1 MRDKHIL
8 TIIIAFL
15 SVLIGMLLFSQTGS
29 GQQKDRSKWYYNRY
43 GRKVA
48 YIGTGTDPIGIATFN
63 NSSGRQVAYIG
74 SGTENSGMAVLYN
87 SSGQKVA
94 YIGCSK
100 DVGYARFYSKSGRE
114 VAYIGSTTGGSGTI
128 EVNGKTVHDYAEVFE
143 LATRQQVI
151 PGTVMSM
158 VNSGVGL
165 APSTESYDPK
175 VVGVISGAG
184 GFSPGMRI
192 GTRKDGSNDLP
203 IAVSG
208 QVNVRL
214 CLEGGSIEVG
224 DLLVSSSQ
232 TGVAM
237 RATDHA
243 RAFGA
248 VIGKALE
255 PYSGKPTESEG
266 LVRMLVMNR

>member
-1 MRDKHIL
+1 MKGKRII
-8 TIIIAFL
+8 TIILAFL
-15 SVLIGMLLFSQTGS
+15 SVLIGVLLFSQIGS
-29 GQQKDRSKWYYNRY
+29 GQQKDRGKRYYNKSNKEIVYIGNADENVGMANFSNTEAKKVAFIGSGGNNHGHASFYNRN

-48 YIGTGTDPIGIATFN
+48 YIGASTRGN
-63 NSSGRQVAYIG
+63 
-74 SGTENSGMAVLYN
+74 GMVE
-87 SSGQKVA
+87 
-94 YIGCSK
+94 I
-100 DVGYARFYSKSGRE
+100 D
-114 VAYIGSTTGGSGTI
+114 
-128 EVNGKTVHDYAEVFE
+128 GKKVHDYAEVFE
-143 LATRQQVI
+143 LATRQEVI

-165 APSTESYDPK
+165 APSTEPYDPK

-184 GFSPGMRI
+184 GFSPGMRM

-203 IAVSG
+203 IAVNG
-208 QVNVRL
+208 QVYVRV

-237 RATDHA
+237 RATDHG

-255 PYSGKPTESEG
+255 PYNGNPTGSEEF
-266 LVRMLVMNR
+266 VRMLVMSR